1 MIAFQKNKKNFLL
14 TENGIKR
21 IKEDIKDLSKLPLG
35 ITIQSK
41 EFDFAYYI
49 KIIISKNN
57 INIDTSNK
65 KFELLPDSIAFLI
78 VLDNTYPEE
87 PPKIFC
93 QTNVSIII
101 LYTLKKLLYIV
112 LISEFNGW
120 KKSISKYNIKMGSAN
135 RINRCNKNNSS
146 FYQKSFNSKS
156 I

>member
-78 VLDNTYPEE
+78 VLDNTYPEK

-101 LYTLKKLLYIV
+101 LYTLK
-112 LISEFNGW
+112 
-120 KKSISKYNIKMGSAN
+120 
-135 RINRCNKNNSS
+135 
-146 FYQKSFNSKS
+146 
-156 I
+156 